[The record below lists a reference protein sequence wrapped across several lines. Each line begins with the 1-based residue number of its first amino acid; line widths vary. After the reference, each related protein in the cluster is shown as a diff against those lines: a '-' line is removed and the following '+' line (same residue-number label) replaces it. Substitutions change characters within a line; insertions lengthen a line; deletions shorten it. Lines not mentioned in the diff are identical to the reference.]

1 MGNSPSTS
9 KTNEPQKK
17 FENIYE
23 IIDYVA
29 TYYILT
35 MDFKSLRKLS
45 QKEYCDQLV
54 ILTSDIIQR
63 YFNDVEITYLAQR
76 VKEGMEV
83 NELKKEHVTFL
94 TKDQLDSL
102 DIQNDAQKSIKKKRV
117 CIGIAKFYI
126 KIAHVFA
133 AIVTTIN
140 PVYVYKDSY
149 GNIIKKGLLEKDKI
163 PKNVPRKIYK
173 LNICDERVHSLM
185 DKNIVNTKNASA
197 NTSANT
203 ATTMDPNKAYIN
215 PKLCSMNVKKD
226 GSVKN
231 LSEEPGIPELMQL
244 YLDDQYD
251 YSTGTFTGM
260 SESTQKQFLKD
271 LKTFYTA
278 FTGNEIMPPE
288 ITKFSDIKL
297 KEYHDR
303 NGCKGEDPAFKKTYI
318 LDKNDPL
325 FIQYAAHLKKMIQNA
340 TSKQKDLLNIINQ
353 LFSFIEDPYSGK
365 KKIRVNPKL
374 TEDGLQKIVELSRK
388 VIVELY
394 VKCEMDY
401 VAGIKIYEAIVESK
415 ILETT
420 KNQIQSL
427 QKESEKVIQGLSP
440 TSSAT
445 ATATA
450 SASVEPI
457 SYTRI

>member
-1 MGNSPSTS
+1 MGNSPSSTS
-9 KTNEPQKK
+9 KSTQPQKD

-23 IIDYVA
+23 IVDYIA

-83 NELKKEHVTFL
+83 NELKKDQVTFV
-94 TKDQLDSL
+94 TKPQLESL

-117 CIGIAKFYI
+117 CIGIAKYYI

-140 PVYVYKDSY
+140 PVYIYKDSY
-149 GNIIKKGLLEKDKI
+149 GNVIKKGLLEKDKI
-163 PKNVPRKIYK
+163 PKNVQRKIYK

-185 DKNIVNTKNASA
+185 DKKAPSSKINPTPNINSTQSS
-197 NTSANT
+197 TSSNQKPL
-203 ATTMDPNKAYIN
+203 DPNKAYIN

-226 GSVKN
+226 GSPKN
-231 LSEEPGIPELMQL
+231 LSEEPGIQELMQL

-251 YSTGTFTGM
+251 YSTGMFTGM
-260 SESTQKQFLKD
+260 SEPTQKQFLKD

-278 FTGNEIMPPE
+278 FTGNETMPPE
-288 ITKFSDIKL
+288 ITKFSDVEL
-297 KEYHDR
+297 KNYQNN
-303 NGCKGEDPAFKKTYI
+303 NGCKGADSAFKKTYTV
-318 LDKNDPL
+318 DKNSPL
-325 FIQYAAHLKKMIQNA
+325 FVQYANHLKKMIQNA
-340 TSKQKDLLNIINQ
+340 AAKQKDLLNIINQ
-353 LFSFIEDPYSGK
+353 LFSFVEDPYSGK

-401 VAGIKIYEAIVESK
+401 VDGIKIYEAIVESK

-420 KNQIQSL
+420 KNQIESL
-427 QKESEKVIQGLSP
+427 QKESEKVIQGLPP
-440 TSSAT
+440 TNNL
-445 ATATA
+445 
-450 SASVEPI
+450 
-457 SYTRI
+457 